1 MLDRAADAIA
11 DGRIVGLP
19 TDTVYGLAVNPL
31 DDVAVS
37 ALFNA
42 KGRPEHKPIGI
53 LAASVEDAG
62 MIGDLDGE
70 AGVLARKHWPGGL
83 TLIVTP
89 RVILSGWVGSGQLRT
104 VGIRV
109 PDHPVARDLLT
120 ATGPLAV
127 TSANRSGEPEAM
139 DHLEAKATFG
149 AEVEVYLPG
158 RAPGGV
164 ASTVV
169 DATGYPPTVI
179 RKGAI
184 DLGGR

>member
-1 MLDRAADAIA
+1 MFEQAEEAIA

-31 DDVAVS
+31 DDVAVA

-42 KGRPEHKPIGI
+42 KGRPEQKPIGI
-53 LAASVEDAG
+53 LAASLEDAG
-62 MIGDLDGE
+62 MIGDLDGA
-70 AGVLARKHWPGGL
+70 AGDLARRYWPGGL

-89 RVILSGWVGSGQLRT
+89 RVIMSGWVGRGQLQT

-109 PDHPVARDLLT
+109 PDHRIARDFLIL
-120 ATGPLAV
+120 TGPLAV

-139 DHLEAKATFG
+139 DHLEAESIFG
-149 AEVEVYLPG
+149 IEVEVYLHG

-169 DATGYPPTVI
+169 DATGYPPRI
-179 RKGAI
+179 LRHGAI
-184 DLGGR
+184 DLSS